1 MYWPRA
7 GGTRCAVRGRDLSP
21 LPMDAD
27 PGTISPMRIESRLR
41 GRVLFALLACL
52 ATIALAGVAPSSGA
66 QPKASGGAKR
76 PAYAPKLAQALPA
89 AMKANAVPG
98 TVVLIDSPTKGN
110 WRATFGTAEI
120 GKQVPMKL
128 SDLFRIGS
136 NTKTMTSTVI
146 LQLVEEGK
154 LKLSDKIAKFVPGVP
169 NGKKITIR
177 ELAEMRSGLY
187 SYSFD
192 KRFNETLDKQPK
204 KAWKSGELLKIAFSH
219 KPNFAPGAEYEYS
232 NTNIVLLGVV
242 IEKLTGETAS
252 EAFQE
257 RIFGPLGMK
266 HSSLPEPGEWRI
278 PGPHAQ
284 GYQFRT
290 NLQTIETYAVP
301 KEEQAAALDG
311 SLLPIDYTDSDPSWA
326 WTAGGAISTPGEL
339 ATYAKALGTG
349 KGLLSPKMQ
358 KVRMNSLRPIVP
370 GDKGGVEYGIGLAQF
385 APGIVG
391 HDGQVPGF
399 SSFMAYDVD
408 TDTTIIIA
416 ANLSASPVTG
426 ENAAVE
432 LAKVVIGTLYGAADL
447 PGGNPAAASD

>member
-1 MYWPRA
+1 
-7 GGTRCAVRGRDLSP
+7 
-21 LPMDAD
+21 
-27 PGTISPMRIESRLR
+27 MRIKNAVT
-41 GRVLFALLACL
+41 GRVLLAVVVCALV
-52 ATIALAGVAPSSGA
+52 IAFAGVASSSGA
-66 QPKASGGAKR
+66 KPPAKPAKQ
-76 PAYAPKLAQALPA
+76 PAYAAKLSQSLPA
-89 AMKANAVPG
+89 AMKANGVPG
-98 TVVLIDSPTKGN
+98 TVVLIDSPTKGD
-110 WRATFGTAEI
+110 WSATFGTAVV

-154 LKLSDKIAKFVPGVP
+154 LKLKDPIAKFVPGVP

-192 KRFNETLDKQPK
+192 PGFNKTLDTQPK
-204 KAWKSGELLKIAFSH
+204 KAWTPQELLKIAFSH
-219 KPNFAPGAEYEYS
+219 KPNFAPNTEYEYS

-257 RIFGPLGMK
+257 RIFGPLKMT
-266 HSSLPEPGEWRI
+266 HSSLPEPSEWKI

-284 GYQFRT
+284 GYQFGT
-290 NLQTIETYAVP
+290 NVQTIESYAVP
-301 KEEQAAALDG
+301 KAEQAAALDG
-311 SLLPIDYTDSDPSWA
+311 SLLPIDYTDADPSWA
-326 WTAGGAISTPGEL
+326 WTAGGAISTPREL
-339 ATYAKALGTG
+339 AIYAKALGTG

-358 KVRMNSLRPIVP
+358 KVRLNSLRPVVP
-370 GDKGGVEYGIGLAQF
+370 GDNTSGVKYGIGLAQF

-399 SSFMAYDVD
+399 SSFMAYDMN
-408 TDTTIIIA
+408 TDTTIILS

-432 LAKVVIGTLYGAADL
+432 LAKVIIATLYGSGDV
-447 PGGNPAAASD
+447 PGANPAGDPAAE

>member
-1 MYWPRA
+1 
-7 GGTRCAVRGRDLSP
+7 
-21 LPMDAD
+21 
-27 PGTISPMRIESRLR
+27 MRIKNAVT
-41 GRVLFALLACL
+41 GRALLAVVVCAL
-52 ATIALAGVAPSSGA
+52 AVALAGVASNGSA
-66 QPKASGGAKR
+66 AAAASKQ
-76 PAYAPKLAQALPA
+76 PAYAAKLRTELPA

-98 TVVLIDSPTKGN
+98 IAVLIDSPSRGN
-110 WRATFGTAEI
+110 WRGTFGTAEI
-120 GKQVPMKL
+120 GKQVPMKM

-154 LKLSDKIAKFVPGVP
+154 LKLNDPIGKFVPGVP

-192 KRFNETLDKQPK
+192 PGFNKTLDTQPK
-204 KAWKSGELLKIAFSH
+204 KAWKPSELLKIAFSH
-219 KPNFAPGAEYEYS
+219 KPNFAPGAQYEYS

-257 RIFGPLGMK
+257 RIFGPLKMK
-266 HSSLPEPGEWRI
+266 HSSLPEPNEWKI

-284 GYQFRT
+284 GYQFGT
-290 NLQTIETYAVP
+290 NVATIESYAVP
-301 KEEQAAALDG
+301 KAEQAAALDG
-311 SLLPIDYTDSDPSWA
+311 SLLPLNYTNSNPSWA
-326 WTAGGAISTPGEL
+326 WTAGGAISTPAEL

-370 GDKGGVEYGIGLAQF
+370 GAKTGVEYGIGLAQF

-399 SSFMAYDVD
+399 SSFMAYDIETGD
-408 TDTTIIIA
+408 TIILA

-432 LAKVVIGTLYGAADL
+432 LAKVIIATLYGGGDV
-447 PGGNPAAASD
+447 PGGNPAAAND

>member
-1 MYWPRA
+1 MRIN
-7 GGTRCAVRGRDLSP
+7 RAVRS
-21 LPMDAD
+21 
-27 PGTISPMRIESRLR
+27 
-41 GRVLFALLACL
+41 RVLLLAVVVC
-52 ATIALAGVAPSSGA
+52 ALSVAFAGVSSGA
-66 QPKASGGAKR
+66 KPSAAPKGKQ
-76 PAYAPKLAQALPA
+76 PAYAAKLAQSLPE

-98 TVVLIDSPTKGN
+98 TVVLINSPSMGN

-120 GKQVPMKL
+120 GKQVPMKM

-154 LKLSDKIAKFVPGVP
+154 LKLNDPIGKFVPGVP

-192 KRFNETLDKQPK
+192 RGFNETLDKQPK
-204 KAWKSGELLKIAFSH
+204 KAWKSSELLKIAFSH
-219 KPNFAPGAEYEYS
+219 KPNFAPNAQYEYS
-232 NTNIVLLGVV
+232 NTNIVLLGVA

-257 RIFGPLGMK
+257 RIFGPLKMK
-266 HSSLPEPGEWRI
+266 HSSLPEPSEWKI

-284 GYQFRT
+284 GYQFGT
-290 NLQTIETYAVP
+290 NVATIESYAVP
-301 KEEQAAALDG
+301 KAEQAAALDG
-311 SLLPIDYTDSDPSWA
+311 SLLPINDTDDDPSWA
-326 WTAGGAISTPGEL
+326 WTAGGAISTPSEL

-349 KGLLSPKMQ
+349 KGLLSPRMQ
-358 KVRMNSLRPIVP
+358 KVRMNSLRPVVP
-370 GDKGGVEYGIGLAQF
+370 GDKSGVEYGIGLAQF

-399 SSFMAYDVD
+399 SSFMAYDVN
-408 TDTTIIIA
+408 TDTTIILS

-432 LAKVVIGTLYGAADL
+432 LAKVIIATLYGSGDV
-447 PGGNPAAASD
+447 PGGNPAAANH

>member
-1 MYWPRA
+1 
-7 GGTRCAVRGRDLSP
+7 
-21 LPMDAD
+21 
-27 PGTISPMRIESRLR
+27 MRIKKAVT
-41 GRVLFALLACL
+41 GRVLLAVVVC
-52 ATIALAGVAPSSGA
+52 ALAVALGGVASSSGA
-66 QPKASGGAKR
+66 QKAAKPAKQ
-76 PAYAPKLAQALPA
+76 PAYAAKLSTELPA
-89 AMKANAVPG
+89 AMKENAVPG
-98 TVVLIDSPTKGN
+98 IAVLIDSPSKGN
-110 WRATFGTAEI
+110 WRATFGTAKI
-120 GKQVPMKL
+120 GKQVPMKM

-154 LKLSDKIAKFVPGVP
+154 LKLNDPIGKFVPGVP
-169 NGKKITIR
+169 NGTKITIR

-187 SYSFD
+187 SYTFD
-192 KRFNETLDKQPK
+192 PAFNKTLDTNPK
-204 KAWKSGELLKIAFSH
+204 KAWKSSELLKIAFAH

-257 RIFGPLGMK
+257 RIFGPLKMK
-266 HSSLPEPGEWRI
+266 HSSLPEPSEWKI

-284 GYQFRT
+284 GYQFGT
-290 NLQTIETYAVP
+290 NVATIESYAVP
-301 KEEQAAALDG
+301 KAEQAAALDG
-311 SLLPIDYTDSDPSWA
+311 TLKPLDDTDASPSWA
-326 WTAGGAISTPGEL
+326 WTAGGAISTPSEL

-358 KVRMNSLRPIVP
+358 KVRLNSLRPIVP
-370 GDKGGVEYGIGLAQF
+370 GDKSGVEYGIGLAQF

-391 HDGQVPGF
+391 HDGQLPGY
-399 SSFMAYDVD
+399 SSFMAYDINTGD
-408 TDTTIIIA
+408 TIILS

-432 LAKVVIGTLYGAADL
+432 LAKVIIATLYGSGDV
-447 PGGNPAAASD
+447 PGGNPAGPPPAS